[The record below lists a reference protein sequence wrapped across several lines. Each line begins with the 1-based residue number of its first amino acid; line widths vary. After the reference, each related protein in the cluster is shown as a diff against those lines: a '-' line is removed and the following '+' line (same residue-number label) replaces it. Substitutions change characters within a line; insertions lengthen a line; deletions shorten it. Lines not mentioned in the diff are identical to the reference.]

1 VHVSR
6 RPDRPQQAT
15 NHRALL
21 AAVARQ
27 APSEAAL
34 ALHAPAAPSAALIAV
49 AADVHPSGEDTEAE
63 APAEN
68 VAPESV
74 GIPKAD
80 AAIAEIR
87 TLVSSLRTGKLST
100 QATTALKAH
109 FETAQKACN
118 NAPGA
123 VSSYTE
129 QVVAILNA
137 GPDVAAA
144 RGGPD
149 ETAAYDGD
157 VALDY
162 NKVYKYAREE
172 WERTLVPSKSVMY
185 NAHSYNAVATL
196 NTLELQSTDQITELL
211 AIHEHASAAA
221 SEHSRDAFPRHFYG
235 ALVHAI
241 LTYIQDS
248 QSVQIATN
256 NARKALKSAE
266 LASQPAGSY
275 DESFGRALMMLA
287 EGDVSAAD
295 RAAAII
301 GASIPLGAKSR
312 ARQSHVR
319 RVRDGHGTGPACE
332 P

>member
-1 VHVSR
+1 MRRKAGQKARSPLGKYAGLNTAVHVSR
-6 RPDRPQQAT
+6 RPDRPQQAA

-49 AADVHPSGEDTEAE
+49 AADVPLSVANTKAE

-68 VAPESV
+68 GAPASV
-74 GIPKAD
+74 GIPKVD

-87 TLVSSLRTGKLST
+87 TLVSSLRTGKLSNH
-100 QATTALKAH
+100 ATTALKAH
-109 FETAQKACN
+109 FETAREACN

-157 VALDY
+157 AALDY

-172 WERTLVPSKSVMY
+172 WERTLV
-185 NAHSYNAVATL
+185 
-196 NTLELQSTDQITELL
+196 QR
-211 AIHEHASAAA
+211 
-221 SEHSRDAFPRHFYG
+221 RD
-235 ALVHAI
+235 
-241 LTYIQDS
+241 
-248 QSVQIATN
+248 VQC
-256 NARKALKSAE
+256 
-266 LASQPAGSY
+266 P
-275 DESFGRALMMLA
+275 
-287 EGDVSAAD
+287 
-295 RAAAII
+295 
-301 GASIPLGAKSR
+301 
-312 ARQSHVR
+312 
-319 RVRDGHGTGPACE
+319 
-332 P
+332 